1 MTTHPNDALLHDFV
15 DGRLDEIDRDA
26 VALHLLDCPR
36 CQTIVA
42 ATEELIDTGRAAR
55 EEGAAPAELWP
66 LVAATTIHERVVK
79 RHVLRSVRRELAFAA
94 AVLILLSGAAG
105 AFGMRIAMRT
115 FAPATRGGVSAE
127 NGWRAPGA
135 LSHDTRVRVTPEI
148 VTVTPN
154 ISISTERHRAVIARG
169 GSGGGG
175 GVPTAAPHPPFA
187 AAPPA
192 PLLTAAQEDAARNA
206 ARALA
211 GEFVSQLIQRET
223 RELHR
228 LEQQKVDRR
237 RIAAAEDGLFKTN
250 RTLSQLRLAY
260 HNSPTDSAIGK
271 QIEELFDRR
280 LEIIRAA
287 AEEAARQPE

>member
-1 MTTHPNDALLHDFV
+1 MTTHPNDELLHDFV

-26 VALHLLDCPR
+26 IALHLLDCPR

-55 EEGAAPAELWP
+55 EERAAPADLWP

-105 AFGMRIAMRT
+105 AFGMRIAMR
-115 FAPATRGGVSAE
+115 AGDGL
-127 NGWRAPGA
+127 RAPGA
-135 LSHDTRVRVTPEI
+135 RSHDTRVRLIPEIVSVTPEF
-148 VTVTPN
+148 
-154 ISISTERHRAVIARG
+154 STSRHREVIARG

-175 GVPTAAPHPPFA
+175 GVAIATPHPPFA
-187 AAPPA
+187 PAPPD
-192 PLLTAAQEDAARNA
+192 PHLTEDEAGAVRT
-206 ARALA
+206 LA
-211 GEFVSQLIQRET
+211 EEFVTQLMARES
-223 RELHR
+223 RELSR
-228 LEQQKVDRR
+228 LAQRNPDFRSMSAV
-237 RIAAAEDGLFKTN
+237 EDGLFKTN
-250 RTLSQLRLAY
+250 RQLTQLRLAY
-260 HNSPTDSAIGK
+260 HNSPRDSAIGK

-287 AEEAARQPE
+287 AAAAEEGNRQRERSKIQGEPE

>member
-105 AFGMRIAMRT
+105 AFGMRIAMR
-115 FAPATRGGVSAE
+115 AGD
-127 NGWRAPGA
+127 GWRTPSAR
-135 LSHDTRVRVTPEI
+135 SHDTRVHVMPEI
-148 VTVTPN
+148 VSVSPD
-154 ISISTERHRAVIARG
+154 ISISTERRRAVIARG
-169 GSGGGG
+169 GSGSGGG
-175 GVPTAAPHPPFA
+175 FAVAAPNPPFA
-187 AAPPA
+187 PAPPA
-192 PLLTAAQEDAARNA
+192 QHLTDADEGA

-211 GEFVSQLIQRET
+211 GEFVTQLMAREA
-223 RELHR
+223 RELSR
-228 LEQQKVDRR
+228 LAERNPDLRSMTAV
-237 RIAAAEDGLFKTN
+237 EDGLFKTN
-250 RTLSQLRLAY
+250 RQLSQLRLAY
-260 HNSPTDSAIGK
+260 HNSPNDSAIGK

-287 AEEAARQPE
+287 AAAEEGNHRPE

>member
-1 MTTHPNDALLHDFV
+1 MTNHPGDELLHDFV
-15 DGRLDEIDRDA
+15 DGRLTDTERDA
-26 VALHLLDCPR
+26 VAHHLLDCPR

-105 AFGMRIAMRT
+105 AFGMRIAMR
-115 FAPATRGGVSAE
+115 AGD
-127 NGWRAPGA
+127 GWGTPGA
-135 LSHDTRVRVTPEI
+135 RSHDTRVHVMPE
-148 VTVTPN
+148 V
-154 ISISTERHRAVIARG
+154 ISVGPDISVSAERRRAVIAQG
-169 GSGGGG
+169 GSGSGGGFA
-175 GVPTAAPHPPFA
+175 VAAPHPPFA
-187 AAPPA
+187 PASPPS
-192 PLLTAAQEDAARNA
+192 LLEEGA

-211 GEFVSQLIQRET
+211 EEFVTQFMAREA
-223 RELHR
+223 RELSR
-228 LEQQKVDRR
+228 LAERNPDLRSMTAV
-237 RIAAAEDGLFKTN
+237 EDGLFKTN
-250 RTLSQLRLAY
+250 RQLSQLRLAY
-260 HNSPTDSAIGK
+260 HNSPNDSAISK

-287 AEEAARQPE
+287 AAAEEGNTKPE